1 MSVDTLCSEDRP
13 IEAVLFDLDGTLC
26 RYHRSSEELL
36 EAAFSE
42 VGVEP
47 FFDAS
52 DYRARIGEFIDEA
65 SDKGELRELCFEA
78 IAEEEGVP
86 KRTGR
91 RLGVAYTSLRDH
103 ADVEFLPCAEELLRV
118 LDGEFTTG
126 VVTNG
131 DPRTQRPKFRS
142 LGLDDAF
149 DVVVY
154 AGHNADYKPSPEPFR
169 QALDQLALAPAETVY
184 VGDSMEFDVVGAN
197 RVGMYTVWVSPGQ
210 DSPCR
215 AAEPDVQ
222 VSSLC
227 ELVDAVR
234 RSTRSESNGQTGG

>member
-1 MSVDTLCSEDRP
+1 MSVDALCSDDRP

-26 RYHRSSEELL
+26 RYRRSSEEVL

-78 IAEEEGVP
+78 IAEEKGVP
-86 KRTGR
+86 KRAGR
-91 RLGVAYTSLRDH
+91 RVGVAYTSLRDH
-103 ADVEFLPCAEELLRV
+103 ANVEFLPCAEELLRV
-118 LDGEFTTG
+118 LDGEFVTG
-126 VVTNG
+126 IVTNG
-131 DPRTQRPKFRS
+131 EPRIQRPKLRS

-149 DVVVY
+149 DAVVY
-154 AGHNADYKPSPEPFR
+154 AGHDADYKPNPEPFR
-169 QALDQLALAPAETVY
+169 QALDQLALAPEEVVY
-184 VGDSMEFDVVGAN
+184 VGDSMEADVVGAN
-197 RVGMYTVWVSPGQ
+197 RVGMRTVWVRPAQ
-210 DSPCR
+210 DSPRR
-215 AAEPDVQ
+215 ATDPDVQ

-227 ELVDAVR
+227 ELVAAVR
-234 RSTRSESNGQTGG
+234 RSPRFESNEQTGG